1 MHEWQRLLLRGN
13 MSFECQD
20 WLTAEYC
27 YQTAFDLLEDKW
39 MSHQESHELLMAWI
53 CACHNLSA
61 VYESQGDL
69 TVAARYLLIPH
80 TKVQGLANDIRAPRA
95 LSALAIKA
103 INTTM
108 SPILSFMKTHPMC
121 DECKRELLAA
131 SLFSVPAGEALH

>member
-27 YQTAFDLLEDKW
+27 YQTAYDLLEDKW
-39 MSHQESHELLMAWI
+39 MSHQESAHLLMAWI

-69 TVAARYLLIPH
+69 TVAAQYLLIPH
-80 TKVQGLANDIRAPRA
+80 AKVQDLANGVSVPEIV
-95 LSALAIKA
+95 SALAIKA
-103 INTTM
+103 MHTTM
-108 SPILSFMKTHPMC
+108 SPILSFMKTYPLC
-121 DECKRELLAA
+121 DECRRALMAA
-131 SLFSVPAGEALH
+131 SLSSVPAGEALH